1 MTHARNLLF
10 ALTLAFAGAP
20 LAAGAAPADKAA
32 PAPAKLDPKSPEG
45 RAIQRWTYII
55 DGKPEKAYD
64 YLSPGVRSAKPKAA
78 WVKEVS
84 ERPVRWTEVQFRDKA
99 CDSEEACLVRLEIT
113 YTAPLQGAPG
123 GMLSSP
129 GFLTERWIK
138 VKRQWYFV
146 PDDYVAGGL
155 R

>member
-1 MTHARNLLF
+1 MKPASTLLLF
-10 ALTLAFAGAP
+10 VTLALAGAP
-20 LAAGAAPADKAA
+20 LAAAAEAPADKAA
-32 PAPAKLDPKSPEG
+32 PVKLDPKSPEG
-45 RAIQRWTYII
+45 RAVARWQLII
-55 DGKPEKAYD
+55 DGKAQKAWD
-64 YLSPGVRSAKPKAA
+64 YLSPGVRSARPRDQWA
-78 WVKEVS
+78 KEVS
-84 ERPVRWTEVQFRDKA
+84 ERPVHWESVQFKDKA
-99 CDSEEACLVRLEIT
+99 CDSDEACLVRLQVQ

-129 GFLTERWIK
+129 SFLTERWIK